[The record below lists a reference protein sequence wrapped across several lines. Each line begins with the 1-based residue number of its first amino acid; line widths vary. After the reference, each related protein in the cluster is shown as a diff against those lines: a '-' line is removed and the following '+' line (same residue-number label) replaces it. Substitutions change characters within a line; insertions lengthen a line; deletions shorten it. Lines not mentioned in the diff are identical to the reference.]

1 MKKILLIVLSLL
13 LLCSC
18 NNKTE
23 KKVIKKDVLKETVS
37 ERVDKIVNSMTLEE
51 KIGQMIII
59 DYRKPVFDEELA
71 NVLEQV
77 KPGGII
83 LFSENFES
91 YNQSIDFIK
100 QIKGTNDIPLFISID
115 QEGGK
120 VQRLK
125 SLSDKNISLIP
136 SMNEIGNI
144 GDERIAYEIG
154 TVIAEELR
162 VFGINM
168 DFAPVID
175 TVSNS
180 NNKVIGNRSF
190 GSDYNL
196 VSKMGISLAKG
207 LSDNN
212 IIPVYKHFPG
222 HGNTKVD
229 SHNSL
234 PIIKKTKEELM
245 NEDLIPF
252 KNVIE
257 NDAEVIMIGHLA
269 VPSIDA
275 SNTPASLSKLIIT
288 DFLKNE
294 LGFNGLVITDALNMK
309 SITKNYS
316 EEEIYLKAV
325 ESGVDILLMP
335 ENPSK
340 VITVIK
346 DSIESGTIDEK
357 IVNESVK
364 KIIRLKYEKILD
376 KYEEY
381 LDVSYLNS
389 EEHNNILKKIN

>member
-1 MKKILLIVLSLL
+1 
-13 LLCSC
+13 
-18 NNKTE
+18 
-23 KKVIKKDVLKETVS
+23 
-37 ERVDKIVNSMTLEE
+37 
-51 KIGQMIII
+51 
-59 DYRKPVFDEELA
+59 
-71 NVLEQV
+71 
-77 KPGGII
+77 
-83 LFSENFES
+83 
-91 YNQSIDFIK
+91 
-100 QIKGTNDIPLFISID
+100 
-115 QEGGK
+115 
-120 VQRLK
+120 
-125 SLSDKNISLIP
+125 
-136 SMNEIGNI
+136 
-144 GDERIAYEIG
+144 
-154 TVIAEELR
+154 
-162 VFGINM
+162 
-168 DFAPVID
+168 
-175 TVSNS
+175 
-180 NNKVIGNRSF
+180 
-190 GSDYNL
+190 
-196 VSKMGISLAKG
+196 
-207 LSDNN
+207 
-212 IIPVYKHFPG
+212 
-222 HGNTKVD
+222 
-229 SHNSL
+229 
-234 PIIKKTKEELM
+234 M

-309 SITKNYS
+309 SVTKNYS

>member
-1 MKKILLIVLSLL
+1 
-13 LLCSC
+13 
-18 NNKTE
+18 
-23 KKVIKKDVLKETVS
+23 
-37 ERVDKIVNSMTLEE
+37 MTLEE

-71 NVLEQV
+71 SILGQI
-77 KPGGII
+77 KLGGII

-100 QIKGTNDIPLFISID
+100 QVKATNDIPLFISID

-125 SLSDKNISLIP
+125 SLSDKNVSLIP